1 MVHIYSSYSNYE
13 FLLYDFVATRILF
26 GCSLSP
32 LHFICSVQ
40 ASTVTTSLQQLL
52 TLLSVIHVKRRY
64 LYFTYLNMISLLF
77 VYICVYIRATAEA
90 EGVVMAM

>member
-1 MVHIYSSYSNYE
+1 MVHIYPSYFNDE

-52 TLLSVIHVKRRY
+52 TVLSVLHVYVGTYILY
-64 LYFTYLNMISLLF
+64 LLTGFPNCLF
-77 VYICVYIRATAEA
+77 ICVYIRATTEA
-90 EGVVMAM
+90 EGENMAM